1 MTSPAYESYKTL
13 SDNLEQVEQS
23 LADDA
28 MRRYIDLYKDDVEIA
43 TIAYMPHTTLT
54 KSEAQRIT
62 EIINIKTDSE
72 TLWQRYLA
80 GDLTLTIAE
89 RNVI

>member
-43 TIAYMPHTTLT
+43 TIAYMPYTTLT
-54 KSEAQRIT
+54 KSEA
-62 EIINIKTDSE
+62 
-72 TLWQRYLA
+72 
-80 GDLTLTIAE
+80 
-89 RNVI
+89 